1 METTHDRHTITL
13 PFADNDLARQLFGER
28 FAVIDN
34 MMRARFPYPFLAFRT
49 RGGANDRHTGE
60 LAGELGQYR
69 TDAARRA
76 DDQQRVARVAAFLY
90 AKAVEQQLPGG
101 DGGER

>member
-1 METTHDRHTITL
+1 
-13 PFADNDLARQLFGER
+13 
-28 FAVIDN
+28 
-34 MMRARFPYPFLAFRT
+34 MRARFPYPFLAFRT

-90 AKAVEQQLPGG
+90 AKTVEQQLPGG
-101 DGGER
+101 NGGERSAAAALSRERGLRATMRSSTN

>member
-1 METTHDRHTITL
+1 MGHRFNAN
-13 PFADNDLARQLFGER
+13 PRQLVGER

-34 MMRARFPYPFLAFRT
+34 MMRPRFPYPFLAFRT
-49 RGGANDRHTGE
+49 RGGANDRHAGQ

-90 AKAVEQQLPGG
+90 AKAVEQQLG
-101 DGGER
+101 R